1 MFLYSFRLKINIMR
15 RLYSCADLIPSNVDI
30 TMKPIDS
37 YPSKYV
43 LPTMYKTQPG
53 GIVNENAPQ
62 VGVGS
67 TTSDDMLTLAIRIQG
82 EENRLKVIHTV

>member
-1 MFLYSFRLKINIMR
+1 MK
-15 RLYSCADLIPSNVDI
+15 RLYSCTDLIPSNADM

-43 LPTMYKTQPG
+43 LPTMYKTQSG

-67 TTSDDMLTLAIRIQG
+67 TTSEDMLTLAIRIQ
-82 EENRLKVIHTV
+82 EEEIRLKVIRTV